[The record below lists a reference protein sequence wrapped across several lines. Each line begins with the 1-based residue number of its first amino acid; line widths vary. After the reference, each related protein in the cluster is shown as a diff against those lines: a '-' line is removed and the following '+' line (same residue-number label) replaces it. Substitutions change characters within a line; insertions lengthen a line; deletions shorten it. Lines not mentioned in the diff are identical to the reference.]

1 MNLTK
6 LEKYKR
12 YVEKGDYHDSSLEK
26 LAERY
31 SQQEQESISHLDILF
46 LSSRANTIIK
56 NGVAYK
62 CIVDYGSLPKKSAL
76 SNNQLVF
83 YREIWTKQVDG
94 IKAGDIVEFAHK
106 PYEERKTHLLLKTI
120 ETRDGYDLSIMQ
132 ACNSELKWVDDDGST
147 HSTPCLF
154 FSNSRS
160 NFGNK
165 DDKIMAV
172 PDGRRQVIVQKNE
185 QTEKLKRDMRFM
197 FGGSVF
203 KVIDFDTVSDD
214 GIVNLNLID
223 DLFNSATDN
232 RELGIADYYNN
243 VAEYL
248 ITILNGNYASFE
260 ESQTLQLNVEVKN
273 RGVLVDSPALSYSVS
288 DNSIATINESGLIS
302 PQKQGHIFA
311 FVKYKNVFSQIEINI
326 TETVTHNYTVEMI
339 GDYSLKVKS
348 SKTYSCIFRR
358 NGEAIPDKSIFSLTS
373 DDGISPTDLAVIVG
387 QDQLNNTC
395 TIKAGEKTG
404 YIWLHVKNDNQLI
417 KNKIRIQLKP
427 LF

>member
-6 LEKYKR
+6 IEKYKK
-12 YVEKGDYHDSSLEK
+12 YVENGIYQSSTFEK
-26 LAERY
+26 LADRY
-31 SQQEQESISHLDILF
+31 SQQEGESISHFDIIIN
-46 LSSRANTIIK
+46 SSRANRIYRDGI
-56 NGVAYK
+56 AYK
-62 CIVDYGSLPKKSAL
+62 CIVDYGRLPKKSAI

-83 YREIWTKQVDG
+83 YREVMTKHVDG

-106 PYEERKTHLLLKTI
+106 PYEERKAHLLLKTI

-132 ACNSELKWVDDDGST
+132 ACNSELKWVDDDGSIY
-147 HSTPCLF
+147 STPCLF

-185 QTEKLKRDMRFM
+185 RTEKIKRDMRFM

-232 RELGIADYYNN
+232 KELGIADYYNN
-243 VAEYL
+243 VAEYSV
-248 ITILNGNYASFE
+248 TILNGSYVSFE

-273 RGVLVDSPALSYSVS
+273 RGVVIDSPALSYSVS

-302 PQKQGHIFA
+302 PQKRGHIFA
-311 FVKYKNVFSQIEINI
+311 FVTFKNVSAQIEVNI
-326 TETVTHNYTVEMI
+326 TETVTHNYTVEI
-339 GDYSLKVKS
+339 DGDSSLKVKS

-358 NGEAIPDKSIFSLTS
+358 NGEVIPDKSIFSLTS
-373 DDGISPTDLAVIVG
+373 DDGVSPTDLAVIVV
-387 QDQLNNTC
+387 QDQLSNTC

>member
-1 MNLTK
+1 MNI
-6 LEKYKR
+6 EKYRK
-12 YVEKGDYHDSSLEK
+12 YVENGNYKLGTLEK
-26 LAERY
+26 LADRY
-31 SQQEQESISHLDILF
+31 SQQEEESISHFDIIIN
-46 LSSRANTIIK
+46 SSRANTINRDGIE
-56 NGVAYK
+56 YK
-62 CIVDYGSLPKKSAL
+62 CIVDYGKLPKKSAI

-83 YREIWTKQVDG
+83 YREVITRHVDG
-94 IKAGDIVEFAHK
+94 IKAGDIVEFAHN

-132 ACNSELKWVDDDGST
+132 VCNSELKWVDDDGT
-147 HSTPCLF
+147 IHSTPCLF

-185 QTEKLKRDMRFM
+185 RTEKLKRDMRFM

-223 DLFNSATDN
+223 DLFNPATDN
-232 RELGIADYYNN
+232 RELRIADYYNN
-243 VAEYL
+243 VADYS
-248 ITILNGNYASFE
+248 ITILNGNYVSFE

-273 RGVLVDSPALSYSVS
+273 RGVVIDSPALSYSVS
-288 DNSIATINESGLIS
+288 DNSIATISESGLIT
-302 PQKQGHIFA
+302 PHKQGHLFA
-311 FVKYKNVFSQIEINI
+311 SVKFKNVSAQIEINI
-326 TETVTHNYTVEMI
+326 TETVTHNYTVEI
-339 GDYSLKVKS
+339 DGDSSLKVKS

-358 NGEAIPDKSIFSLTS
+358 NGDVIPDKSIFSLTS
-373 DDGISPTDLAVIVG
+373 DDEVSPTELATITA
-387 QDQLNNTC
+387 QDQLNNNC
-395 TIKAGEKTG
+395 VIKAGDKTG
-404 YIWLHVKNDNQLI
+404 WVWLHVRNNNSLI
-417 KNKIRIQLKP
+417 TNKIRIQIKP